1 MTGARFSRIVI
12 IQSLRADESPTGRHL
27 RDAIEPTAQALH
39 HIPVEYID
47 AKTGTDFRS
56 ALNRVRETT
65 ERMTDF
71 PILHLECHGTS
82 DKTGLYLADGTTIPW
97 CTLKAPL
104 VAINQATRCNLFVTL
119 ACCHG
124 AMLMESLDWQDRSP
138 CWGLL
143 GPSGEVSP
151 LDLKSSY
158 SAFFLSLLNAA
169 NAVTAISSLLQ
180 SHERKAHYFLLTAE
194 EMFRAVLMVYQGTCS
209 TDAQLSERTER
220 FAGVLEKRGA
230 PTAVFNSLRS
240 EVERAERNILEG
252 IYKRFF
258 FVDLFPENKMRFSRA
273 YVELPGERKL

>member
-47 AKTGTDFRS
+47 AQTESDFWN
-56 ALNRVRETT
+56 ALKRVLETT
-65 ERMTDF
+65 RHMTDI
-71 PILHLECHGTS
+71 PILHFECHGTS
-82 DKTGLYLADGTTIPW
+82 DRAGLSLADRTTIPW
-97 CTLKAPL
+97 STLKTPL
-104 VAINQATRCNLFVTL
+104 VALNQATGCNLFVTL

-158 SAFFLSLLNAA
+158 STFFLELLGSSNAA
-169 NAVTAISSLLQ
+169 TAARSLIQ
-180 SHERKAHYFLLTAE
+180 SPERKARYFLLSAE
-194 EMFRAVLMVYQGTCS
+194 EMFRAVLKMYRQTCS
-209 TDAQLSERTER
+209 TDAQVNERTER
-220 FAGVLEKRGA
+220 FTKILERHGA
-230 PTAVFNSLRS
+230 PTAIVNRTRS
-240 EVERAERNILEG
+240 EIVRAERNILEG
-252 IYKRFF
+252 IFNRFF
-258 FVDLFPENKMRFSRA
+258 FVDHFPDNKLRFSRA
-273 YVELPGERKL
+273 YGELASEGEL